1 MKEVVVIG
9 AGLAGLTCAQQLQQA
24 GINVTVVEKSAGLGG
39 RMATRRIQGTWV
51 DHGAQYISP
60 KDDSFVRFIRKLEEK
75 QIVEPWGR
83 HIYIANEQGLCPT
96 QSELNYLRYICKGG
110 MTGIAKYL
118 AQEFLSQGER
128 HKHKICTNTRI
139 TGVQCER
146 QQWRLT
152 TQDNEVITADAVVA
166 TMPAPQFLPL
176 FEPVLD
182 NGSNFLQA
190 VRLVKFLPNM
200 TIMAGYDANVVQMP
214 PWHGVKYEN
223 DPILTWVSCNTSKHS
238 TPPKQL
244 VLVLQSTAE
253 FATQSM
259 EETNLEVAGMPM
271 LIHAGKT
278 LDKAFAGPEWWQVH
292 RWRFAFAAE
301 PLGISCLS
309 TAAPLPLV
317 CAGDWCAGRT
327 IEAAYTSGMAAAES
341 IAEML

>member
-24 GINVTVVEKSAGLGG
+24 GINVTVVEKSNGLGG
-39 RMATRRIQGTWV
+39 RMATRRIQGTWI

-60 KDDSFVRFIRKLEEK
+60 RDDGFVRFMRKLEEK

-83 HIYIANEQGLCPT
+83 NIYIATAQGLRPL
-96 QSELNYLRYICKGG
+96 QSDEIYPRYICTSG
-110 MTGIAKYL
+110 MTGIAKYI
-118 AQEFLSQGER
+118 AQEFLSQGDQ
-128 HKHKICTNTRI
+128 HKHRICNNTRI
-139 TGVQCER
+139 IGVQCDD

-152 TQDNEVITADAVVA
+152 TQNNEEITADAIVA

-176 FEPVLD
+176 FESVLD

-200 TIMAGYDANVVQMP
+200 TIMAGYDYSGVALPKWQ
-214 PWHGVKYEN
+214 GVKYEDDN
-223 DPILTWVSCNTSKHS
+223 ILTWVSCNTSKHS
-238 TPPKQL
+238 SVQKQL
-244 VLVLQSTAE
+244 VLVLQSSAD

-259 EETNLEVAGMPM
+259 EEPDLEIAGKPM

-278 LDKAFAGPEWWQVH
+278 LGKAFGSPEWWQVH
-292 RWRFAFAAE
+292 RWRFAFADE

-309 TAAPLPLV
+309 TASPLPLV

-341 IAEML
+341 LAEML